1 MKADNI
7 LKIIGEITVKKFG
20 KLLTGNQMRRITTI
34 MLCLLA
40 ITTASAQRNEISS
53 MRWGADFNI
62 HITFSNDSTSILDV
76 RGLYHS
82 TSTMPQ
88 MAVGSEEVTYYPVT
102 LDPEF
107 VGALKNK
114 RLESFG
120 DDTTTI
126 KFSDTVRAK
135 TLWSALHGE
144 IGGGYIHFINCWI
157 YSLESK
163 SLNLWSPFFRRPE
176 SNWKPNPMTESYRR
190 TRKWKFYFP
199 DNQKLAQKEY
209 LTKEKNGELGDMRLL
224 PKSFIDLFLNTNQKQ
239 YEQLIAAG
247 EINKVAIIDMIR
259 LLVSANYLGIDQI
272 SLIQGAVSKSIM
284 KYSMNSLP
292 SVIIFDDFDA
302 AVAMTL
308 DHEGYKIDNVVFNH
322 QDELSADEIE
332 QRMQL
337 MQGVIRQVNAINK
350 KLFERNLK
358 NYYK

>member
-1 MKADNI
+1 MRKAFI
-7 LKIIGEITVKKFG
+7 SIFCIAVS
-20 KLLTGNQMRRITTI
+20 
-34 MLCLLA
+34 A
-40 ITTASAQRNEISS
+40 TATAQRNEISS

-107 VGALKNK
+107 VDALKNK
-114 RLESFG
+114 RIESFG
-120 DDTTTI
+120 GDTAAAMA
-126 KFSDTVRAK
+126 FSDTVRAK

-144 IGGGYIHFINCWI
+144 IGGGYIHFINCLI

-163 SLNLWSPFFRRPE
+163 SLNLWSPFYRRPE
-176 SNWKPNPMTESYRR
+176 SNWKPKPMTESYRR
-190 TRKWKFYFP
+190 TKNWKYYFP

-209 LTKEKNGELGDMRLL
+209 LTKQKNGELGDMQLL
-224 PKSFIDLFLNTNQKQ
+224 PKSFIDLFLGTNQKQ
-239 YEQLIAAG
+239 YEQLKADG
-247 EINKVAIIDMIR
+247 ETNKVAIIDMIR
-259 LLVSANYLGIDQI
+259 LLVSANYLGLDQI
-272 SLIQGAVSKSIM
+272 SLIQGAVSRSIM

-292 SVIIFDDFDA
+292 SVIIFDDFGA

-308 DHEGYKIDNVVFNH
+308 DHEGYKIDNVVFS
-322 QDELSADEIE
+322 QQETLSADEIE

-358 NYYK
+358 SYYK

>member
-1 MKADNI
+1 MRKAFI
-7 LKIIGEITVKKFG
+7 SIFCIA
-20 KLLTGNQMRRITTI
+20 
-34 MLCLLA
+34 LA
-40 ITTASAQRNEISS
+40 ATATAQRNEISS

-107 VGALKNK
+107 VDALKNK
-114 RLESFG
+114 RIESFG
-120 DDTTTI
+120 GDTAASMN
-126 KFSDTVRAK
+126 FSDTVRAK

-144 IGGGYIHFINCWI
+144 IGGGYIHFINCLI

-163 SLNLWSPFFRRPE
+163 SLNLWSPFYRRPE
-176 SNWKPNPMTESYRR
+176 SNWKPKPMTESYRR
-190 TRKWKFYFP
+190 TKNWKYYFP

-209 LTKEKNGELGDMRLL
+209 LTKQKNGELGDMQLL
-224 PKSFIDLFLNTNQKQ
+224 PKSFIDLFLGTNQKQ
-239 YEQLIAAG
+239 YEQLKADG
-247 EINKVAIIDMIR
+247 ETNKVAIIDMIR
-259 LLVSANYLGIDQI
+259 LLVSANYLGLDQI
-272 SLIQGAVSKSIM
+272 SLIQGAVSRSIM

-292 SVIIFDDFDA
+292 SVIIFDDFGA

-308 DHEGYKIDNVVFNH
+308 DHEGYKIDNVVFN
-322 QDELSADEIE
+322 QQETLSADEID

-358 NYYK
+358 SYYK

>member
-1 MKADNI
+1 MRKAFI
-7 LKIIGEITVKKFG
+7 SIFCIA
-20 KLLTGNQMRRITTI
+20 
-34 MLCLLA
+34 LA
-40 ITTASAQRNEISS
+40 ATATAQRNEISS

-82 TSTMPQ
+82 SSTMPQ

-107 VGALKNK
+107 VDALKNK
-114 RLESFG
+114 RIESFG
-120 DDTTTI
+120 GDTAAAMA
-126 KFSDTVRAK
+126 FSDTVRAK

-144 IGGGYIHFINCWI
+144 IGGGYIHFINCLI
-157 YSLESK
+157 YSLESR
-163 SLNLWSPFFRRPE
+163 SLNLWSPFYRRPE
-176 SNWKPNPMTESYRR
+176 SNWKPKPMTESYRR
-190 TRKWKFYFP
+190 TKNWKYYFP

-209 LTKEKNGELGDMRLL
+209 LTKQKNGELGDMQLL
-224 PKSFIDLFLNTNQKQ
+224 PKSFIDLFLGTNQKQ
-239 YEQLIAAG
+239 YEQLKIDG
-247 EINKVAIIDMIR
+247 ETNKVAIIDMIR
-259 LLVSANYLGIDQI
+259 LLVSANYLGLDQI
-272 SLIQGAVSKSIM
+272 SLIQGAVSRSIM

-292 SVIIFDDFDA
+292 SVIIFDDFGA

-308 DHEGYKIDNVVFNH
+308 DHEGYKIDNVVFN
-322 QDELSADEIE
+322 QQETLSAEEID

>member
-1 MKADNI
+1 MKKAFI
-7 LKIIGEITVKKFG
+7 SIFCIAVS
-20 KLLTGNQMRRITTI
+20 
-34 MLCLLA
+34 A
-40 ITTASAQRNEISS
+40 TATAQRNEISS

-102 LDPEF
+102 LDPDF
-107 VGALKNK
+107 VDALKNK
-114 RLESFG
+114 RIENFG
-120 DDTTTI
+120 GDTAAAMV
-126 KFSDTVRAK
+126 FSDTVRAK

-144 IGGGYIHFINCWI
+144 IGGGYIHFINCLI

-163 SLNLWSPFFRRPE
+163 SLNLWSPFYRRPE
-176 SNWKPNPMTESYRR
+176 SNWKPKPMTESYRR
-190 TRKWKFYFP
+190 TKNWKFYFP

-209 LTKEKNGELGDMRLL
+209 LTKQKNCELGDMKLL

-239 YEQLIAAG
+239 YEQLIANN
-247 EINKVAIIDMIR
+247 ETNKVAIIDMIR
-259 LLVSANYLGIDQI
+259 LLVSANYLGLDQI
-272 SLIQGAVSKSIM
+272 SLIQGAVSRSIM

-292 SVIIFDDFDA
+292 SVIVFDDFGA

-308 DHEGYKIDNVVFNH
+308 DHEGYKIDNVVFN
-322 QDELSADEIE
+322 QQETLSDEEIE

-337 MQGVIRQVNAINK
+337 MEGVIRQVNAINK

>member
-1 MKADNI
+1 MRKVFISIFCIA
-7 LKIIGEITVKKFG
+7 LATTV
-20 KLLTGNQMRRITTI
+20 
-34 MLCLLA
+34 A
-40 ITTASAQRNEISS
+40 AQRNEISS

-82 TSTMPQ
+82 SSTMPQ

-114 RLESFG
+114 RIESFG
-120 DDTTTI
+120 GDTAAAMA
-126 KFSDTVRAK
+126 FSDTVRAK

-144 IGGGYIHFINCWI
+144 IGGGYIHFINCLI

-163 SLNLWSPFFRRPE
+163 SLNLWSPFYRRPE
-176 SNWKPNPMTESYRR
+176 SNWKPKPMTESYRR
-190 TRKWKFYFP
+190 TKNWKYYFP

-209 LTKEKNGELGDMRLL
+209 LTKQKKGELGDMQLL
-224 PKSFIDLFLNTNQKQ
+224 PKSFIDLFLGTNQKQ
-239 YEQLIAAG
+239 YEQLKANN
-247 EINKVAIIDMIR
+247 ETNKVAIIDMIR
-259 LLVSANYLGIDQI
+259 LLVSANYLGLDQI
-272 SLIQGAVSKSIM
+272 SLIQGAVSRSIM

-292 SVIIFDDFDA
+292 SVIIFDDFGA

-308 DHEGYKIDNVVFNH
+308 DHEGYKIDNVVFN
-322 QDELSADEIE
+322 QQETLSADEIE

>member
-1 MKADNI
+1 MK
-7 LKIIGEITVKKFG
+7 KIAALFFCIA
-20 KLLTGNQMRRITTI
+20 
-34 MLCLLA
+34 LA
-40 ITTASAQRNEISS
+40 ATATAQRNEISS
-53 MRWGADFNI
+53 MKWGADFNI

-107 VGALKNK
+107 VGALKDK
-114 RLESFG
+114 KLESFDG
-120 DDTTTI
+120 DTAAAL

-144 IGGGYIHFINCWI
+144 IGGGYIHFINCLI

-163 SLNLWSPFFRRPE
+163 SLNLWSPFYRRPE

-190 TRKWKFYFP
+190 TKNWKYYFP

-209 LTKEKNGELGDMRLL
+209 LTKQKNGELGDMQLL
-224 PKSFIDLFLNTNQKQ
+224 PKSFIDLFLGTNQKQ
-239 YEQLIAAG
+239 YEQLIANG
-247 EINKVAIIDMIR
+247 ETNKVAIIDMIR
-259 LLVSANYLGIDQI
+259 LLVSANYLGLDQI
-272 SLIQGAVSKSIM
+272 SLIQGAVSRSIM
-284 KYSMNSLP
+284 KYSMNSMP
-292 SVIIFDDFDA
+292 SVIIFDDFGA

-308 DHEGYKIDNVVFNH
+308 DHEGYKIDNVVFN
-322 QDELSADEIE
+322 QQETLSAEEIE

-337 MQGVIRQVNAINK
+337 MQNVIRQVNSINK

>member
-1 MKADNI
+1 MRKA
-7 LKIIGEITVKKFG
+7 IISIFC
-20 KLLTGNQMRRITTI
+20 IA
-34 MLCLLA
+34 LA
-40 ITTASAQRNEISS
+40 ITATAQRNEISS

-102 LDPEF
+102 LDPDF
-107 VGALKNK
+107 VDALKNK
-114 RLESFG
+114 RIENFG
-120 DDTTTI
+120 GDTAAAMV
-126 KFSDTVRAK
+126 FSDTVRAK

-144 IGGGYIHFINCWI
+144 IGGGYIHFINCLI
-157 YSLESK
+157 YSLESN
-163 SLNLWSPFFRRPE
+163 SLNLWSPFYRRPE
-176 SNWKPNPMTESYRR
+176 SNWKPKPMTESYRR
-190 TRKWKFYFP
+190 TKNWKYYFP

-209 LTKEKNGELGDMRLL
+209 LTKQKNGELGDMKLL

-239 YEQLIAAG
+239 YELLIANN
-247 EINKVAIIDMIR
+247 ETNKVAIIDMIR
-259 LLVSANYLGIDQI
+259 LLVSANYLGLDQI
-272 SLIQGAVSKSIM
+272 SLIQGAVSRSIM

-292 SVIIFDDFDA
+292 SVIIFDDFGA

-308 DHEGYKIDNVVFNH
+308 DHEGYKIDNVVFN
-322 QDELSADEIE
+322 QQETLSAEEID

-337 MQGVIRQVNAINK
+337 MEGVIRQVNTINK

>member
-1 MKADNI
+1 MRKAFI
-7 LKIIGEITVKKFG
+7 SIFCIA
-20 KLLTGNQMRRITTI
+20 
-34 MLCLLA
+34 LA
-40 ITTASAQRNEISS
+40 ATAAAQRNEISS

-82 TSTMPQ
+82 SSTMPQ

-114 RLESFG
+114 RIESFG
-120 DDTTTI
+120 GDTAAAMA
-126 KFSDTVRAK
+126 FSDTVRAK

-144 IGGGYIHFINCWI
+144 IGGGYIHFINCLI
-157 YSLESK
+157 YSLESR
-163 SLNLWSPFFRRPE
+163 SLNLWSPFYRRPE
-176 SNWKPNPMTESYRR
+176 SNWKPKPMTESYRR
-190 TRKWKFYFP
+190 TKNWKYYFP

-209 LTKEKNGELGDMRLL
+209 LTKQKNGELGDMQLL
-224 PKSFIDLFLNTNQKQ
+224 PKSFIDLFLGTNQKQ
-239 YEQLIAAG
+239 YEQLKIDG
-247 EINKVAIIDMIR
+247 ETNKVAIIDMIR
-259 LLVSANYLGIDQI
+259 LLVSANYLGLDQI
-272 SLIQGAVSKSIM
+272 SLIQGAVSRSIM

-292 SVIIFDDFDA
+292 SVIIFDDFGA

-308 DHEGYKIDNVVFNH
+308 DHEGYKIDNVVFN
-322 QDELSADEIE
+322 QQETLSAEEID

>member
-1 MKADNI
+1 MKI
-7 LKIIGEITVKKFG
+7 
-20 KLLTGNQMRRITTI
+20 KLIAAT
-34 MLCLLA
+34 LL
-40 ITTASAQRNEISS
+40 ITASALAQKNEISS

-102 LDPEF
+102 LDPDF
-107 VGALKNK
+107 VDALKSK

-120 DDTTTI
+120 ADTTTAL
-126 KFSDTVRAK
+126 KFSDTTRAK

-144 IGGGYIHFINCWI
+144 IGGGYIHFINCLI

-163 SLNLWSPFFRRPE
+163 SLNLYSPFYRRPK
-176 SNWKPNPMTESYRR
+176 SKWKPKPMTESYRR
-190 TRKWKFYFP
+190 TCKWEYYCP

-209 LTKEKNGELGDMRLL
+209 YLKEKNGELGDIKLL
-224 PKSFIDLFLNTNQKQ
+224 PKSFIELFLTTNQKQ
-239 YEQLIAAG
+239 YEQFAANG
-247 EINKVAIIDMIR
+247 ETNKVAIIDMMR
-259 LLVSANYLGIDQI
+259 LLLSANYLGIDQI
-272 SLIQGAVSKSIM
+272 TLIQGAVSKSII

-292 SVIIFDDFDA
+292 SVIIFDDFGA

-308 DHEGYKIDNVVFNH
+308 DHEGYKIDNVVFSQ
-322 QDELSADEIE
+322 QDELSEEEIS

-337 MQGVIRQVNAINK
+337 MQGVINQVNSVNK
-350 KLFERNLK
+350 KIFERNLK
-358 NYYK
+358 NYYR

>member
-1 MKADNI
+1 MRKAFI
-7 LKIIGEITVKKFG
+7 SIFCIA
-20 KLLTGNQMRRITTI
+20 
-34 MLCLLA
+34 LA
-40 ITTASAQRNEISS
+40 ATAAAQRNEISS

-82 TSTMPQ
+82 SSTMPQ

-114 RLESFG
+114 RIESFG
-120 DDTTTI
+120 GDTAAAMA
-126 KFSDTVRAK
+126 FSDTVRAK

-144 IGGGYIHFINCWI
+144 IGGGYIHFINCLI
-157 YSLESK
+157 YSLESR
-163 SLNLWSPFFRRPE
+163 SLNLWSPFYRRPE
-176 SNWKPNPMTESYRR
+176 SNWKPKPMTESYRR
-190 TRKWKFYFP
+190 TKNWKYYFP

-209 LTKEKNGELGDMRLL
+209 LTKQKNGELGDMQLL
-224 PKSFIDLFLNTNQKQ
+224 PKSFIDLFLGTNQKQ
-239 YEQLIAAG
+239 YEQLKIDG
-247 EINKVAIIDMIR
+247 ETNKVAIIDMIR
-259 LLVSANYLGIDQI
+259 LLVSANYLGLDQI
-272 SLIQGAVSKSIM
+272 SLIQGAVSRSIM

-292 SVIIFDDFDA
+292 SVIIFDDFGA

-308 DHEGYKIDNVVFNH
+308 DHDGYKIDNVVFN
-322 QDELSADEIE
+322 QQETLSAEEID

>member
-1 MKADNI
+1 
-7 LKIIGEITVKKFG
+7 
-20 KLLTGNQMRRITTI
+20 
-34 MLCLLA
+34 MLCISLA
-40 ITTASAQRNEISS
+40 ATAAAQRNEISS
-53 MRWGADFNI
+53 MKWGADFNI

-102 LDPEF
+102 LDPDF
-107 VGALKNK
+107 VGALKDK
-114 RLESFG
+114 KLESFDG
-120 DDTTTI
+120 DTTAAL

-144 IGGGYIHFINCWI
+144 IGGGYIHFINCLI

-163 SLNLWSPFFRRPE
+163 SLNLWSPFYRRPE
-176 SNWKPNPMTESYRR
+176 SNWKPKPMTESYRR
-190 TRKWKFYFP
+190 TKNWKYYFP

-209 LTKEKNGELGDMRLL
+209 LIKQKNGELGDMKLL

-239 YEQLIAAG
+239 YEELVANG
-247 EINKVAIIDMIR
+247 ETNKVAIIDMIR
-259 LLVSANYLGIDQI
+259 LLVSANYLGLDQI
-272 SLIQGAVSKSIM
+272 SLIQGAVSRSIM

-292 SVIIFDDFDA
+292 SVIIFDDFGA

-308 DHEGYKIDNVVFNH
+308 DHEGYKIDNVVFN
-322 QDELSADEIE
+322 QQETLSAEEIE

-337 MQGVIRQVNAINK
+337 MQNVIRQVNSINK